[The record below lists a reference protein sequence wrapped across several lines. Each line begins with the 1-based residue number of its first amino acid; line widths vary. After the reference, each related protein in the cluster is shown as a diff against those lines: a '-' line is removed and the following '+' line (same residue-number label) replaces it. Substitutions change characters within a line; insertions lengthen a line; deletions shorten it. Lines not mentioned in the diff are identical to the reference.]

1 MSAVKTDTEE
11 LENSR
16 VRVQAKVEPQAFER
30 QLASAA
36 EEIGRDMRV
45 PGFRKGK
52 VPAQVVLQQVGR
64 GAIVEEAV
72 RRGLPEWYE
81 DAVQDAG
88 LAVVGSPDLNMD
100 DLPDKGAPL
109 SFSFEVAVRPQ
120 ARLGDWRGVEA
131 PRRDPEVA
139 DEDVEAEIGRLRES
153 LASLETVE
161 KAAEMGDYVVIDFVG
176 SLDGE
181 PFEGGDARGFL
192 LELGSDRLIPG
203 FEEQLVGAYPGDAR
217 EVRVVFPEDYQ
228 AEHMA
233 GQEASFAVDV
243 KEVKAKKLPEAD
255 DDLAIEAGGYES
267 LDELRSSL
275 RERLSEAQ
283 EEAIEREFRD
293 AAVDAVAE
301 KAEIDVPHDLVHS
314 KAHDMWHQTSHR
326 FSQQGLDPAQYL
338 QFANKTEE
346 QVITESEPE
355 AERALRQEATL
366 AAVVKEEGIEVSDEE
381 MLDALRRASAQPG
394 QAEPSEKALRRSLEK
409 ARKKGQ
415 DGVLRE
421 DIAMRKAVDLIVES
435 AKPIPAPKAE
445 PREPVPAVQ
454 AQEHEEI
461 WTPEEDKPEKKE
473 LWTPD
478 G

>member
-16 VRVQAKVEPQAFER
+16 VRVQVEVGSQAFER
-30 QLASAA
+30 RLATAA
-36 EEIGRDMRV
+36 EEIGREMRV
-45 PGFRKGK
+45 PGFRQGK

-64 GAIVEEAV
+64 EAVLEEAV
-72 RRGLPEWYE
+72 RHGMPEWYE
-81 DAVQDAG
+81 EAVQDAG
-88 LAVVGSPDLNMD
+88 LAVVGSPDLNVA

-109 SFSFEVAVRPQ
+109 SFTFEVAVRPEAKLQ
-120 ARLGDWRGVEA
+120 GWRGVEA

-161 KAAEMGDYVVIDFVG
+161 KAAERGDYVVIDFVG
-176 SLDGE
+176 SVDGE
-181 PFEGGDARGFL
+181 PFDGGDARGFL

-203 FEEQLVGAYPGDAR
+203 FEEQLEGVSTGDER
-217 EVRVVFPEDYQ
+217 EVRVLFPEDYQ
-228 AEHMA
+228 AEALA
-233 GQEASFAVDV
+233 GKEASFAVEV

-255 DDLAIEAGGYES
+255 DDLAIEAGGYDS
-267 LDELRSSL
+267 LDELRSTL

-283 EEAIEREFRD
+283 DEAIDREFRE

-301 KAEIDVPHDLVHS
+301 QAEIDVPHDLVHS

-326 FSQQGLDPAQYL
+326 LSHQGLDPAQYL
-338 QFANKTEE
+338 QFVNKTEE
-346 QVITESEPE
+346 EVITESEPE
-355 AERALRQEATL
+355 AERALRREAAL
-366 AAVVKEEGIEVSDEE
+366 AAVVKSEGIEVSDDE
-381 MLDALRRASAQPG
+381 MLDALRQASTEPG
-394 QAEPSEKALRRSLEK
+394 ETEPSEKALRRSLEK

-415 DGVLRE
+415 DEALRE
-421 DIAMRKAVDLIVES
+421 DIAMRKAVDLIVEH
-435 AKPIPAPKAE
+435 AK
-445 PREPVPAVQ
+445 PVPAPAPEPTPV
-454 AQEHEEI
+454 AQGEAREAI
-461 WTPEEDKPEKKE
+461 WTPEDDKPEKQE

>member
-16 VRVQAKVEPQAFER
+16 VRVQVEVGSQAFER
-30 QLASAA
+30 RLATAA
-36 EEIGRDMRV
+36 EEIGREMRV
-45 PGFRKGK
+45 PGFRQGK

-64 GAIVEEAV
+64 EAVLEEAV
-72 RRGLPEWYE
+72 RHGMPEWYE
-81 DAVQDAG
+81 EAVQDAG
-88 LAVVGSPDLNMD
+88 LAVVGSPDLNVA

-109 SFSFEVAVRPQ
+109 SFTFEVAVRPEAKLQ
-120 ARLGDWRGVEA
+120 GWRGVEA

-161 KAAEMGDYVVIDFVG
+161 KAAERGDYVVIDFVG
-176 SLDGE
+176 SVDGE
-181 PFEGGDARGFL
+181 PFDGGDARGFL

-203 FEEQLVGAYPGDAR
+203 FEEQLEGVLAGDER

-228 AEHMA
+228 AEGLA
-233 GQEASFAVDV
+233 GKEASFAVEV

-255 DDLAIEAGGYES
+255 DDLAIEVGGYDS
-267 LDELRSSL
+267 LDELRSTL
-275 RERLSEAQ
+275 RERLTEAQ
-283 EEAIEREFRD
+283 GEAIDREFRD

-301 KAEIDVPHDLVHS
+301 QAEIDVPHDLVHS
-314 KAHDMWHQTSHR
+314 KAHDMWHQTSNR
-326 FSQQGLDPAQYL
+326 LSQQGMDPAQYL

-355 AERALRQEATL
+355 AERALRQEAVL
-366 AAVVKEEGIEVSDEE
+366 AAVVRSEGIEVSDEE
-381 MLDALRRASAQPG
+381 MVDALRRGSAQPG
-394 QAEPSEKALRRSLEK
+394 QPEPSDKDLRRSLEK

-421 DIAMRKAVDLIVES
+421 DIAMRKAVDLIVEH
-435 AKPIPAPKAE
+435 AKPVAAPPPEPTAAAKAQA
-445 PREPVPAVQ
+445 REA
-454 AQEHEEI
+454 I
-461 WTPEEDKPEKKE
+461 WTPEDDKPEKQE